1 MADTF
6 NASNKKIS
14 AQSFFGGDKV
24 EKYRQELVAEGRIP
38 GTKLN
43 ATAEERRQG
52 FTLYRKNKIEFK
64 NFVEKVLQKKT
75 TTNYY
80 GLTKNGN
87 DIKRLGGTGAIVKA
101 RPRDLTIFEKKSE
114 LSKVDKSSKNY
125 LGEIIRLLNSISST
139 LQNQFKFDKKKGDYE
154 RKEEESDKRKKREG
168 SLESVKKINDKIIDK
183 VVAPFKSII
192 DRIWNFIL
200 YTFLGREF
208 TRLMNWLGDEK
219 NKKKIKSLIRFFK
232 DWWPA
237 IITGALAFFTPLGSL
252 MATLAGTILGGIAS
266 LAMVNPV
273 LTAAI
278 AAVGIAGLG
287 GMNAQQAQKKID
299 DELLKRRISEAK
311 KSGKQLTKDQIEKI
325 KTDQL
330 KKRIDFSGPMGLYS
344 SGGSI
349 HVNQISFANGGG
361 ISRSSGLRI
370 MGAGPDTQ
378 LIAAKPGEIMMN
390 TNAVNAIGADNLL
403 RLNSQYGG
411 SNANKPKYSSN
422 IQFAANG
429 GVVGGKM
436 KSTNLLS
443 PNSKLIFNR
452 LVKGGLTPIAAAG
465 IVSNIGVETGYTYDP
480 NTHQMKGGPGRGL
493 VQWEK
498 GGRFDTDPINLSS
511 FAGKKGKA
519 WNDLNTQIDFILHEL
534 NHHPEYKSVKRKL
547 NKSKNIT
554 ESIQVFLNDYEK
566 AGEPHID
573 RRLEVGKQLI
583 KSGYLNRSKPKE
595 KAKPQSWI
603 DNLNPMNWFKNKGKQ
618 GGGLVKEN
626 TGMNIF
632 GATADRQ
639 LTALQPGEY
648 VLPTDTVSKLGSS
661 LIDRLVAM
669 TDSNS
674 SAAKIGGRKNR
685 YVPGPLSKSGKGG
698 MMTLPPITQ
707 SMGGG
712 MGAPA
717 SGTSIPSFSAVSS
730 HGAEDR
736 SMNASIYGIVG

>member
-101 RPRDLTIFEKKSE
+101 KPRDLTIFEKKPE

-125 LGEIIRLLNSISST
+125 LGEIIRLLNSILST
-139 LQNQFKFDKKKGDYE
+139 LQNQFKFDKKKGDSDK
-154 RKEEESDKRKKREG
+154 KEEELEKRSKRE
-168 SLESVKKINDKIIDK
+168 SALESVKKISSRVIDK

-192 DRIWNFIL
+192 DRIWNFIFFTL
-200 YTFLGREF
+200 LGRAF
-208 TRLMNWLGDEK
+208 TKLMDWLGDPK
-219 NKKKIKSLIRFFK
+219 NAQKVQVLGRFLK

-237 IITGALAFFTPLGSL
+237 LLGLYFMPFKGFMVKTLGRIGWFAARFALFNPVGLAITGS
-252 MATLAGTILGGIAS
+252 
-266 LAMVNPV
+266 
-273 LTAAI
+273 AA
-278 AAVGIAGLG
+278 AGIAGSYIE
-287 GMNAQQAQKKID
+287 KKLRENDKI
-299 DELLKRRISEAK
+299 LLQRQVSEAK
-311 KSGKQLTKDQIEKI
+311 QKGKPLSKKEIEEIKTKQLI
-325 KTDQL
+325 KRVNL
-330 KKRIDFSGPMGLYS
+330 LEGPPGGAL
-344 SGGSI
+344 SGGGLINSDTGMK
-349 HVNQISFANGGG
+349 IS
-361 ISRSSGLRI
+361 
-370 MGAGPDTQ
+370 GAGPDTQ
-378 LIAAKPGEIMMN
+378 LTALQPGEIVMN
-390 TNAVNAIGADNLL
+390 RAAVKGIGADLL
-403 RLNSQYGG
+403 LSLNEKYGG
-411 SNANKPKYSSN
+411 SSANKPKYANN

-429 GVVGGKM
+429 GMVSKGYGSNLKYKSPVIGFPNYQKPSDSYGQFFAKIYNIAKQLGDPFPEVTAAQAVEESNFGK
-436 KSTNLLS
+436 SDL
-443 PNSKLIFNR
+443 SKLANNLFGQDAPSSAPSNRKYKYVDPIEGQHTAYKFSSIEESVKYRVKTWKKYYGNAKTPAEAIHNLASAGYNPHAHYPVTIMNR
-452 LVKGGLTPIAAAG
+452 LREY
-465 IVSNIGVETGYTYDP
+465 GVDP
-480 NTHQMKGGPGRGL
+480 
-493 VQWEK
+493 
-498 GGRFDTDPINLSS
+498 
-511 FAGKKGKA
+511 
-519 WNDLNTQIDFILHEL
+519 
-534 NHHPEYKSVKRKL
+534 
-547 NKSKNIT
+547 
-554 ESIQVFLNDYEK
+554 SIPSPL
-566 AGEPHID
+566 
-573 RRLEVGKQLI
+573 
-583 KSGYLNRSKPKE
+583 SKPKE
-595 KAKPQSWI
+595 KAKPKSWI
-603 DNLNPMNWFKNKGKQ
+603 DNLNPMNWFKNSKNKGKQ

-648 VLPTDTVSKLGSS
+648 VLPTDTVSKLGLS

-685 YVPGPLSKSGKGG
+685 YVPGPLSRSGKGG